1 MARCGPQVMARAQ
14 IFLQV
19 LLSLL
24 LAARGEIS
32 DKKHSLRAKVDSA
45 TFTAQ
50 IRDAMDEAEH
60 QGFKL
65 Q

>member
-1 MARCGPQVMARAQ
+1 MARAQ

-60 QGFKL
+60 MR
-65 Q
+65 